1 MNRTIAVIGTLFL
14 DCKGFAPANYD
25 PAGRNIGTVHFQAGG
40 VGRNVAENLHSLGAK
55 NFLISTIDKGGPGE
69 ELCNQFLEL
78 GMTHEYLQPVAE
90 GGMGI
95 WLAILGKNGELFGS
109 VSNLPNLKLLE
120 AHWLNISGSVMNRV
134 GHVAL
139 EMDLTLE
146 ITRSVLQQAKQKNC
160 KVYGLPGNLSII
172 QEDPSVLSQ
181 LDLFICN
188 EVEGAKLFGMPES
201 WGSLEDL
208 LPWIEQTCQK
218 EKLQSLVI
226 TLGEQGAIWWDG
238 KKAGAKGAFKVV
250 PVDSSGAGDSFF
262 AGVVAALVAGTALS
276 EAVEVG
282 TWVAART
289 VEAAESIRPDLPTCV
304 ANDSMICS
312 YIGK

>member
-14 DCKGFAPANYD
+14 DCKGFAPEGYD
-25 PAGRNIGTVHFQAGG
+25 PVGRNIGTVHFQAGG
-40 VGRNVAENLHSLGAK
+40 VGRNVAENLHYLGAK
-55 NFLISTIDKGGPGE
+55 SFLISTIDKGGPGE

-78 GMTHEYLQPVAE
+78 GMTDEYLQPVAE

-109 VSNLPNLKLLE
+109 VSHLPNLKLLE
-120 AHWLNISGSVMNRV
+120 DHWLNCSASVMNQV
-134 GHVAL
+134 GHIAL
-139 EMDLTLE
+139 EMDLTLD
-146 ITRSVLQQAKQKNC
+146 ITRSVLQLAKQRNC

-181 LDLFICN
+181 IELFICN
-188 EVEGAKLFGMPES
+188 EVEGAKLFGMPEK
-201 WGSLEDL
+201 WERREEL
-208 LPWIEQTCQK
+208 LPWLEEICRK
-218 EKLQSLVI
+218 ENLRSLVI

-238 KKAGAKGAFKVV
+238 VKVGAKEALKVV

-262 AGVVAALVAGTALS
+262 AGVVAALVAGSELS

-289 VEAAESIRPDLPTCV
+289 VEASETIRPDLNCCV
-304 ANDSMICS
+304 ANDLTICR